1 MCTCDTK
8 SELFGQSTILHCV
21 AKFDATASFGSFI
34 RQGKYMSWVSFRV
47 TDSEKEK
54 INKKADDCAISRSS
68 YCKQTALGTVPR
80 SKYDL
85 VVLNELTHLHADIG
99 RVGGLLKMW
108 LTHHEDIALHD
119 KLDVQE
125 LVTEIRELKREI
137 KDVVE
142 KL

>member
-1 MCTCDTK
+1 MPIISIRMTDEEK
-8 SELFGQSTILHCV
+8 
-21 AKFDATASFGSFI
+21 AKVDRLAEQA
-34 RQGKYMSWVSFRV
+34 
-47 TDSEKEK
+47 
-54 INKKADDCAISRSS
+54 ALSRSKYIRLTS
-68 YCKQTALGTVPR
+68 LGIVPR

-108 LTHHEDIALHD
+108 LTHHEDIALHH

-125 LVTEIRELKREI
+125 LVTEIRKLKREI
-137 KDVVE
+137 KDAVE